1 MHTPLSNTQRCL
13 HQVPLREAAGLFPL
27 RPCLGSPKSY
37 WGAAWGPPLAKLS
50 EFRAST
56 KSMLFSAHRIFLL
69 PPRATLVLWNRT
81 RVKEGAPDPKDRK
94 IHFQGLPP
102 SPALWTHLFFPLHLA
117 LPGPSHGASLQG
129 VQSPPASK
137 ASRPDKSHMLTATP
151 SQGLRRYAFVEFCF
165 LCYPGSPKGNKGWVP
180 GISGPQQATSLC
192 SDLREVP
199 IKASPDSQA
208 SSWRKVKGTT
218 DVHRA
223 GLDTGLVTQRCS
235 RGHTGLAAALSR
247 AAAPDNKLS
256 RKWTCPLM
264 PRDSPESGH
273 RHREAP

>member
-1 MHTPLSNTQRCL
+1 M
-13 HQVPLREAAGLFPL
+13 
-27 RPCLGSPKSY
+27 
-37 WGAAWGPPLAKLS
+37 
-50 EFRAST
+50 
-56 KSMLFSAHRIFLL
+56 
-69 PPRATLVLWNRT
+69 LWNRT
-81 RVKEGAPDPKDRK
+81 RVKEGASDPKDRE

-102 SPALWTHLFFPLHLA
+102 SPALWTHLLLPLHLA
-117 LPGPSHGASLQG
+117 LPGPSHGARLQG

-137 ASRPDKSHMLTATP
+137 ASRPDKSHTLTATP
-151 SQGLRRYAFVEFCF
+151 SRCLRMYAFVEFCF
-165 LCYPGSPKGNKGWVP
+165 HCYPGSPKGNN
-180 GISGPQQATSLC
+180 ISGPQRATPLC
-192 SDLREVP
+192 SDLWEVP
-199 IKASPDSQA
+199 IKASLDSQA
-208 SSWRKVKGTT
+208 SSWRKVKGTS